1 MNERTPFQNHL
12 SITNITPTQDADE
25 ITCQI
30 GGTLRATVKN
40 INLTPSDMI
49 KLLTQLPANCHIISV
64 EVSQFHH
71 AESSEGEMYNSVK
84 IDYQT
89 DELMTKTPDPGV
101 NIRGMGDSPFGLGPN
116 IALCEYNQSKSATAK
131 NAVIPKPH
139 CMVTRPHL

>member
-12 SITNITPTQDADE
+12 NITNVTPTQAADE

-40 INLTPSDMI
+40 INLAPSDMI
-49 KLLTQLPANCHIISV
+49 KLLIQLPANCHIISV

-89 DELMTKTPDPGV
+89 DELMTKTLTLVSISAAWMIIHLVLDQILSCA
-101 NIRGMGDSPFGLGPN
+101 NTIRVSLILLKML
-116 IALCEYNQSKSATAK
+116 LCSR
-131 NAVIPKPH
+131 PH
-139 CMVTRPHL
+139 CMVTRSHL